1 MEIVD
6 LVSDLLYRHNCV
18 IIPGLG
24 GFVANYTQAKYK
36 EDNQTVYP
44 ARKRIAF
51 NQSLA
56 DNDGLLISKLSRYKN
71 ITYLEAESLIDE
83 FAANVLQRLHEFKS
97 FQFRNLGTFY
107 LTKDTN
113 LVFVPYE
120 GLNMLPGSFGLGPV
134 KLRPVKQTKE
144 IIAIEQVEIPTE
156 EKLVALTPEKT
167 GPRIN
172 ILRRIWPWVSSAAV
186 VLFLGLAYQFL
197 SQTEFPEWNNQKNQ
211 EAGYV
216 HFDSAP
222 EQEINPPKEIK
233 EKTEANKT
241 ASPLVT
247 KKEKEVAAKVKEK
260 KESTPIPAKTEEKIK
275 TETTPKKEAGDPD
288 WLVKWKSIQAAPVYH
303 ISLGSSE
310 SLKEIQKKQA
320 NFQAKGIALEIVP
333 NGQGWILSFE
343 KFTIEK
349 HAREYFQLIRRS
361 YSNAQLV
368 SIHK

>member
-24 GFVANYTQAKYK
+24 GFVANYSQAKYK
-36 EDNQTVYP
+36 EDSHTVYP

-51 NQSLA
+51 NQSLS

-97 FQFRNLGTFY
+97 FEFKNLGTFY
-107 LTKDTN
+107 LTRESK

-120 GLNMLPGSFGLGPV
+120 GLNMLPGSFGLSPV
-134 KLRPVKQTKE
+134 KLRPIKQTTQFIQE
-144 IIAIEQVEIPTE
+144 PVITTAE
-156 EKLVALTPEKT
+156 EKVIELQAEPKVSKQTFLK
-167 GPRIN
+167 
-172 ILRRIWPWVSSAAV
+172 RIWPWVSSAAV
-186 VLFLGLAYQFL
+186 VMFLGLAYQFF
-197 SQTEFPEWNNQKNQ
+197 SQTEFPEWTHSKDQK
-211 EAGYV
+211 AGYV

-222 EQEINPPKEIK
+222 EKEVNHPPVIK
-233 EKTEANKT
+233 EQA
-241 ASPLVT
+241 
-247 KKEKEVAAKVKEK
+247 KEVRPEKATVTEK
-260 KESTPIPAKTEEKIK
+260 KPFETPVKQKITTIEEQPQVDQNKSESKT
-275 TETTPKKEAGDPD
+275 TDPD
-288 WLVKWKSIQAAPVYH
+288 WLVKWKSMQAAPVYH
-303 ISLGSSE
+303 ISLGSSG
-310 SLKEIQKKQA
+310 SLAEIERKKA
-320 NFQAKGIALEIVP
+320 NFQAKGITLEIVP
-333 NGQGWILSFE
+333 NGKSWILSFE

-349 HAREYFQLIRRS
+349 NAKEYFQLIRRS